1 MLYLVQLCKGRCCA
15 SPEECPYKEATKV
28 FLRMGVQHFA
38 DRLASRVTALT
49 LAIRGKPCK

>member
-1 MLYLVQLCKGRCCA
+1 LLYLVQLCKGRCCA